1 MPGAWIIRA
10 SDSGMQEQVM
20 TTGGAAISWSMLRD
34 VSGIR
39 SLEEMRDLFH
49 SDLSRSDSFGSQSM
63 KAGQLFD
70 FLHNVNEQD
79 FVLTP
84 IKETKTVRIGKI
96 DGPYRYD
103 ETMFGFDH
111 PHTRRVVWLRDR

>member
-1 MPGAWIIRA
+1 
-10 SDSGMQEQVM
+10 M

-103 ETMFGFDH
+103 ETMFGFVDMNDFAAIQMKGV
-111 PHTRRVVWLRDR
+111 RLEGSSIIDFD